1 MKNTTLTMVAVLAAV
16 VMLSAVLAVP
26 MQQANAWDKDG
37 KDSRDGK
44 DGKDGKDSR
53 DGKDGKDGDGD
64 NTVKI
69 EQSNECREAAFS
81 CVNDID
87 GEITQNSGEDGGPDM
102 DLIG

>member
-1 MKNTTLTMVAVLAAV
+1 MKNITLVMVAALAAV
-16 VMLSAVLAVP
+16 TMLSAVLAVAP

-37 KDSRDGK
+37 KDK
-44 DGKDGKDSR
+44 K
-53 DGKDGKDGDGD
+53 DGKDGKDGDSD

-69 EQSNECREAAFS
+69 EQSNKCREAAFS